1 MDEETWTQINQIWL
15 ELNRPSAERLNIV
28 LRERGINVRLQNLRD
43 FLRSRPERQVFA
55 ARPLYKGRVYA
66 ADKDQRW
73 AADIIVYDRNP
84 AELDGRTYTNVLLV
98 QDIFT
103 RYAWAELMESRNQ
116 ATEMFQRILDRAKDH
131 RPPHVLTTDS
141 DSAFLAASFQGMLR
155 RNGIVHVLKK
165 SREDISTVD
174 RLIGTIRR
182 ALAIGVHGGDANW
195 AARLQQVMAGYNKS
209 PHRRLFGESPAAVS
223 KPPETERQRSVI
235 FDLRYQGAKDME
247 FNQDRIDKRREK
259 LKKAGGFRTL
269 VRRGVLNRRVY
280 NTVWSDKIHM
290 LRDFDETGAFARD
303 TDDHLFPTKD
313 VLPVDVPEAAQ
324 EQGEAPVE
332 QEAVDEPQPPTPMSR
347 PSSVSAAPSDRRR
360 EMISAGRPSMSGASR
375 LACELPG

>member
-1 MDEETWTQINQIWL
+1 M
-15 ELNRPSAERLNIV
+15 
-28 LRERGINVRLQNLRD
+28 
-43 FLRSRPERQVFA
+43 
-55 ARPLYKGRVYA
+55 
-66 ADKDQRW
+66 
-73 AADIIVYDRNP
+73 
-84 AELDGRTYTNVLLV
+84 
-98 QDIFT
+98 
-103 RYAWAELMESRNQ
+103 
-116 ATEMFQRILDRAKDH
+116 
-131 RPPHVLTTDS
+131 
-141 DSAFLAASFQGMLR
+141 
-155 RNGIVHVLKK
+155 
-165 SREDISTVD
+165 
-174 RLIGTIRR
+174 
-182 ALAIGVHGGDANW
+182 
-195 AARLQQVMAGYNKS
+195 
-209 PHRRLFGESPAAVS
+209 S

-313 VLPVDVPEAAQ
+313 VLPVDVPGAAQ

-347 PSSVSAAPSDRRR
+347 PSSAAAAPSDRRR
-360 EMISAGRPSMSGASR
+360 EMIRRWKAFCERGLPAGVRAAGVEQMRPSDNELRQARRDLAENAERIARKGPTQPRLDLQRSIEARIAELEKPCFQIQGA
-375 LACELPG
+375 AT